1 MVGQWDLSRAAETA
15 HGLAARRVGVA
26 VVWRGV
32 SMGGEWAGKR
42 GAAVAGSWVAWMV
55 DAMAGQWAVELGH
68 DVVGQ

>member
-1 MVGQWDLSRAAETA
+1 MVVEWVAERA

-55 DAMAGQWAVELGH
+55 DAMAGQWAVELGCG
-68 DVVGQ
+68 VVGQ